1 MPRQPSRP
9 LGRGSA
15 PGGGE
20 DLTAPED
27 FPPGWDGTI
36 DPRLLSS
43 PESPVATTA
52 YSYYAPP
59 PSSTYAHYQNYH
71 STNFDS
77 EGDIEE
83 YTTTSP
89 NFANYT
95 SVSLDSGFDAVTG
108 QSQDLYPDNSGYDA
122 SGIDISHNTQLESF
136 TTYHPEL

>member
-15 PGGGE
+15 HGGAE

-43 PESPVATTA
+43 QESPVATTA

-59 PSSTYAHYQNYH
+59 SSSPYTHYENYH
-71 STNFDS
+71 PTNFDG
-77 EGDIEE
+77 EGDIED

-89 NFANYT
+89 GFANYT
-95 SVSLDSGFDAVTG
+95 STSPETGFDAVTG
-108 QSQDLYPDNSGYDA
+108 QNQGFYPDNSGFDA
-122 SGIDISHNTQLESF
+122 SGVDIGHNTQLESS
-136 TTYHPEL
+136 TTHHLES

>member
-1 MPRQPSRP
+1 MPRHFSRP

-15 PGGGE
+15 HGGAEDLAAPGHFSPGG
-20 DLTAPED
+20 
-27 FPPGWDGTI
+27 DGTI

-43 PESPVATTA
+43 PGFPVAAAA
-52 YSYYAPP
+52 YSSYAPLP
-59 PSSTYAHYQNYH
+59 FSSDTHYQYNH

-95 SVSLDSGFDAVTG
+95 SVPSETSFDALIG
-108 QSQDLYPDNSGYDA
+108 QNQDFYPDNSVYDA
-122 SGIDISHNTQLESF
+122 SGIDISHNTPLESV
-136 TTYHPEL
+136 TTHHLES